1 MGLSQWSQRDRLRAL
16 QRMWPWLLL
25 LAGLGLV
32 RLSKGAG
39 FMDAFALLSRPFWP
53 GSAQREWIQTAVR
66 LDDQSRLELLEKDN
80 ARLRGLLEIDQLS
93 SGSRV
98 QAAVI
103 SRMPS
108 GWWQQLVLGKGALD
122 GIAKDDAVLGPGGLI
137 GRVQSV
143 TPATARVRL
152 LTAPGSRIGVWLPRT
167 RQHGLLVGLGTAR
180 PQLQFLDKDVQVR
193 PGDLVSTSPASTLLP
208 PNLPVAVA
216 QSINLRDVPAP
227 TALVQLIASPDAID
241 WVQVQVQVR

>member
-1 MGLSQWSQRDRLRAL
+1 MGLSQWSQRDRLRSL
-16 QRMWPWLLL
+16 QRLWPWLIL

-32 RLSKGAG
+32 RSSKGAG
-39 FMDAFALLSRPFWP
+39 FTDAFALLSRPLWP

-66 LDDQSRLELLEKDN
+66 LDDLSRLKLLEKDN
-80 ARLRGLLEIDQLS
+80 ERLRGLLEIHRLS

-108 GWWQQLVLGKGALD
+108 GWWQQLLLGKGSLD
-122 GIAKDDAVLGPGGLI
+122 GIAKDDAVIGPGGLL

-143 TPATARVRL
+143 SPATARVRL

-167 RQHGLLVGLGTAR
+167 RQHGLLAGLGTAR
-180 PQLQFLDKDVQVR
+180 PQLQFLDKDVQVQ

-208 PNLPVAVA
+208 PNLPVAVV

-241 WVQVQVQVR
+241 WVQVQVR

>member
-16 QRMWPWLLL
+16 RRLLPWLIL

-39 FMDAFALLSRPFWP
+39 FTDAFALLTRPFWP
-53 GSAQREWIQTAVR
+53 GSAQSEWIQTAVR
-66 LDDQSRLELLEKDN
+66 LDDLSRLELLEKDN

-93 SGSRV
+93 SGSQV

-122 GIAKDDAVLGPGGLI
+122 GIAKDDAVLGPGGLL
-137 GRVQSV
+137 GRVASV
-143 TPATARVRL
+143 TPTTSRVKL
-152 LTAPGSRIGVWLPRT
+152 LTAPGHSVGVWLPRS
-167 RQHGLLVGLGTAR
+167 QNHGLLVGTGASR
-180 PQLQFLDKDVQVR
+180 PELRFIIRDPDVR

-208 PNLPVAVA
+208 PNLPVGVVQSVDALAVP
-216 QSINLRDVPAP
+216 SS
-227 TALVQLIASPDAID
+227 TAVVQLIAAPEAID
-241 WVQVQVQVR
+241 WVQVRTR